1 MCLWYS
7 GGRWIRWVCLC
18 TRVCLCV
25 CACMCVWEYVP
36 ESIVISQIIWLHR
49 LDLAPRRDG
58 TFTVFHIYNIC
69 SVGGMCS
76 RSHTSLAPC
85 YKTATSVVYYLVID
99 TENDVALQLYSLNV
113 LTFYIMFIQ
122 ILFIIHSS
130 FLVENETENPTT
142 SAFQQLLLL
151 IFYTVNCVPKIK
163 KK

>member
-1 MCLWYS
+1 
-7 GGRWIRWVCLC
+7 
-18 TRVCLCV
+18 
-25 CACMCVWEYVP
+25 
-36 ESIVISQIIWLHR
+36 
-49 LDLAPRRDG
+49 
-58 TFTVFHIYNIC
+58 
-69 SVGGMCS
+69 MCS